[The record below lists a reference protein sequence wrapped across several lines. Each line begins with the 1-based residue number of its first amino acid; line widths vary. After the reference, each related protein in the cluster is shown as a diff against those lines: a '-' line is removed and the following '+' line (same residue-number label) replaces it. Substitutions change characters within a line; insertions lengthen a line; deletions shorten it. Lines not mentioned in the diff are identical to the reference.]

1 MKAIIPTQQIIQTGE
16 KFPVEGDVASMLCCL
31 VSMELYGCSKAEI
44 ARQINGTIDDVDAL
58 IAMDEYVDVKMA
70 IIDNIRRVD
79 QNTLAGKIIQEANN
93 AFERTVELSE
103 TAEREDVRFWA
114 NKDIMDRAM
123 MTSAAQQA
131 DELTITFKKRK
142 G

>member
-1 MKAIIPTQQIIQTGE
+1 MVSHDRV
-16 KFPVEGDVASMLCCL
+16 FL
-31 VSMELYGCSKAEI
+31 SMELYGCSKAEI

-58 IAMDEYVDVKMA
+58 IAMDEYVDIKMA

-131 DELTITFKKRK
+131 DELTITFKKKK